1 MIKRVLL
8 WLTLGVVSAPLAVF
22 AGPIEDAQNFV
33 KEGQAALDKAEKTR
47 NKKKQLDLVISGLA
61 EYARAYSVI
70 TSRKLENDAPD
81 LLQRIS
87 DRIKDINERPEVVE
101 RSQEVRAKAIAAIEE
116 GRLVDAYDRFS
127 ELRYIDPRK
136 WTVNYALA
144 IIGQRME
151 GG

>member
-22 AGPIEDAQNFV
+22 AGPIEDAENFV
-33 KEGQAALDKAEKTR
+33 KEGQTALDKAEKTR

-81 LLQRIS
+81 LLQQIS
-87 DRIKDINERPEVVE
+87 DRIKEINERPEVVE

>member
-8 WLTLGVVSAPLAVF
+8 WLTLGVVSAPLAVS

-47 NKKKQLDLVISGLA
+47 NKKKQLDLVVSGLA

-81 LLQRIS
+81 LLQQIS
-87 DRIKDINERPEVVE
+87 DRIKEINERPEVVE

>member
-1 MIKRVLL
+1 MFKKALL
-8 WLTLGVVSAPLAVF
+8 WLAFGVVLAAPPAF
-22 AGPIEDAQNFV
+22 AGPIEDAKAFV
-33 KEGQAALDKAEKTR
+33 KEGQDALDKAEKTR
-47 NKKKQLDLVISGLA
+47 NDKKKLELLIAGLA

-81 LLQRIS
+81 LLQEIS
-87 DRIKDINERPEVVE
+87 DRIKEINERPEVVA
-101 RSQEVRAKAIAAIEE
+101 RSQEVRQKAIAALEE